1 MGKQLSNEVTLVEQ
15 DKVPFEA
22 IFVDEAQNMRKY
34 PPPAKEVQDL
44 AADIKVHGLLEPVI
58 VRPCNVDGFVYSLV
72 AGFQRMKAIESLIAA
87 GEDMEVLVRVIEA
100 EDQGATFVNI
110 AENFR
115 RSSISIVDLSYAIG
129 KLKDGDSSKDEEGN
143 ITVTQ
148 PAMTLKEIS
157 EQLGMSHGNVSEID
171 KIRNLRTAIQK
182 KIHSGEITKDL
193 ARQLIRMTEEEQDK
207 VMAGIESGVASSE
220 LVQAAKTKKAKVK
233 KRKSKGSK
241 GEGGEGE
248 GEGGEGNGKGSEKRP
263 LSAKAAILVF
273 EELAAKPK
281 AEEGEEVAEET
292 TSELAAREIFKQVKR
307 LLEGKIG
314 AKALVKQVMVQL
326 VAA

>member
-1 MGKQLSNEVTLVEQ
+1 MSAKQLSNEAAVTEQ
-15 DKVPFEA
+15 DKVAFDA
-22 IFVDEAQNMRKY
+22 IFVDEAQNMRRY

-44 AADIKVHGLLEPVI
+44 AADIKERGLLEPVI
-58 VRPCNVDGFVYSLV
+58 VRPYNQNGFIYSLV
-72 AGFQRMKAIESLIAA
+72 AGFQRMKAIESLINDGANM
-87 GEDMEVLVRVIEA
+87 DVLVRVIEA

-129 KLKDGDSSKDEEGN
+129 KLKDGDSTKDEAGT

-171 KIRNLRTAIQK
+171 KIRNLRTPIQK
-182 KIHSGEITKDL
+182 KIHTGDITKDL

-207 VMAGIESGVASSE
+207 VLAGLESGATSSE
-220 LVQAAKTKKAKVK
+220 MVQAAKTKKAKMK
-233 KRKSKGSK
+233 KRKSKGSN
-241 GEGGEGE
+241 GDGEGE
-248 GEGGEGNGKGSEKRP
+248 GEEGNGKGGSTKRP

-281 AEEGEEVAEET
+281 VEEGEEPTEET
-292 TSELAAREIFKQVKR
+292 DAEVSAREIFKQVKR

-314 AKALVKQVMVQL
+314 AKALVNQVLQHL
-326 VAA
+326 

>member
-1 MGKQLSNEVTLVEQ
+1 MSAKQLSNEPGDLKLDEVSIDQ
-15 DKVPFEA
+15 
-22 IFVDEAQNMRKY
+22 IFVDESHNMRKF

-44 AADIKVHGLLEPVI
+44 SADIASRGQLQPV
-58 VRPCNVDGFVYSLV
+58 VVQPYNQDGFVYALV
-72 AGFQRMKAIESLIAA
+72 AGYQRMKAIGMA
-87 GEDMEVLVRVIEA
+87 GIEKVLVRIIDA
-100 EDQGATFVNI
+100 EDSGATFANI
-110 AENFR
+110 AENFK

-129 KLKDGDSSKDEEGN
+129 KLKDGASEKDEAGT

-182 KIHSGEITKDL
+182 KIHVGDITKDL
-193 ARQLIRMTEEEQDK
+193 ARQLIRMDEAEQDK
-207 VMAGIESGVASSE
+207 VLAGLESGATSSE
-220 LVQAAKTKKAKVK
+220 LVQVAKTKKAKTK
-233 KRKSKGSK
+233 KRKSKGSS
-241 GEGGEGE
+241 GDGEGE
-248 GEGGEGNGKGSEKRP
+248 GEEGNGRGSSTKRP

-281 AEEGEEVAEET
+281 VEEGEEPTEET
-292 TSELAAREIFKQVKR
+292 DAEVSAREIFKQVKR

-314 AKALVKQVMVQL
+314 AKALVNQVMQHL
-326 VAA
+326 